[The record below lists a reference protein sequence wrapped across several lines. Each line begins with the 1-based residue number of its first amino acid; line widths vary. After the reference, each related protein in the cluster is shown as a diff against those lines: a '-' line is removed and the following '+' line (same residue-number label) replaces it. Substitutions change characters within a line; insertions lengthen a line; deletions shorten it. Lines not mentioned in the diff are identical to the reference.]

1 MMLMHIINIVV
12 IMYPRIENK
21 ENKTILLTKSIGKNI
36 KDEIKNALLS
46 IFLKSNTFPII

>member
-21 ENKTILLTKSIGKNI
+21 ENKTMLLTKSIGKNI

-46 IFLKSNTFPII
+46 IFFFFYIFPII